1 MSVCDLVRHAA
12 LTHGEGLATLCG
24 GRAMTWRQLEATVA
38 RVAGGL
44 VAAGAEAGVR
54 VALLGHNSDHYL
66 HLVFAV
72 AATGAIVVPLNM
84 RSSAAEIAFVLEDS
98 AASVLCAEP
107 ALARAVLP
115 LPSLVHTLVLLPSE
129 EDPSMSSA
137 DAEMPFPIGLTVLE
151 YAQLTKAAPLPWA
164 GGASEA
170 AGQVFGIFFTSGT
183 TGGPKGVMLS
193 HANQLTQAT
202 NKLSAIPLH
211 RGSVYLCT
219 LPLFHIGGIN
229 IGLAAAMAA
238 CTTVLPQP
246 RPAWTDVWRLMD
258 EHRASVLAVV
268 PAMLQLLLDA
278 TEQPAASAAAEAAA
292 PNVEHVLVGGQSMVA
307 AQRARAL
314 SRFHRAQFVQTY
326 ACTEA
331 CSSITFLQVPR
342 HQPPPDATEAA
353 AAADT
358 TAGSAAAVASASSSD
373 DETERWGAVPVG
385 RAVPGARIAI
395 LDEQLRPLPHGRVG
409 QIATAGP
416 HVMLGY
422 WRQPTLTSQTITAIA
437 AAPQWP
443 GAPPW
448 LLTGDLGV
456 LMPDDT
462 LHFAGRLKDVIKS
475 GGENVPAGLVER
487 ALVAHPLVA
496 EAAVFG
502 LPDATY
508 GERVVAAIVTMPE
521 QPPQQQPQQPPQ
533 QPQQQPQQPPQPPQQ
548 PPLPPPPIEVV
559 WAALPQIMRDAG
571 AAQYMRPR
579 QLLLYRSLPRG
590 PSGKVLKRL
599 LQSALVAPDRA
610 SVDAALTPLA
620 EVSSLKGGLSRRA
633 GAVQLR

>member
-1 MSVCDLVRHAA
+1 MQGVAATRPSTLSVGDLVRHAA

-24 GRAMTWRQLEATVA
+24 GRALTWRQLAATVA

-44 VAAGAEAGVR
+44 VAVGAEAGVR

-72 AATGAIVVPLNM
+72 ASTGAIVVPLNV

-98 AASVLCAEP
+98 AAAVLCAEP

-129 EDPSMSSA
+129 EEPTTSST
-137 DAEMPFPIGLTVLE
+137 DAGVPRPVGVAVLE
-151 YAQLTKAAPLPWA
+151 YARLTEAAPLPWA
-164 GGASEA
+164 GGASESV
-170 AGQVFGIFFTSGT
+170 GQAFGIFFTSGT

-238 CTTVLPQP
+238 CATVLPRP
-246 RPAWTDVWRLMD
+246 RPAWADVWQMMD
-258 EHRASVLAVV
+258 EQRASVLAVV

-278 TEQPAASAAAEAAA
+278 AEQPAAAAAAEAAA

-307 AQRARAL
+307 AQRARAHG
-314 SRFHRAQFVQTY
+314 RFCRAQLVQTY

-342 HQPPPDATEAA
+342 HQPPPPPPPPDVAA
-353 AAADT
+353 AAAAAAST
-358 TAGSAAAVASASSSD
+358 SASSAAADASASAD
-373 DETERWGAVPVG
+373 DDAARWGAVPVG
-385 RAVPGARIAI
+385 RAVPGARVAI

-422 WRQPTLTSQTITAIA
+422 WRQPTLTSETITTVA
-437 AAPQWP
+437 AAPQWQA
-443 GAPPW
+443 APPW

-456 LMPDDT
+456 LTPDGT

-487 ALVAHPLVA
+487 ALLAHPLVA

-508 GERVVAAIVTMPE
+508 GERVVAAIVTVPT
-521 QPPQQQPQQPPQ
+521 QQQQQP
-533 QPQQQPQQPPQPPQQ
+533 
-548 PPLPPPPIEVV
+548 PPPPIEVV
-559 WAALPQIMRDAG
+559 WAALPQLMREAG

-599 LQSALVAPDRA
+599 LQRALVAPDGA
-610 SVDAALTPLA
+610 AADAALTPLA
-620 EVSSLKGGLSRRA
+620 EVSSLKDGVSRRTV
-633 GAVQLR
+633 AVELE